1 MIMRDEV
8 KRFSAFRE
16 CLRLDDQPAFDD
28 LMLQCELYAPNAST
42 MASVVKEVPLLM
54 SMLFGQHKRLLELEK
69 RIMELEGNPKP
80 PTAQHVSFA

>member
-16 CLRLDDQPAFDD
+16 FLRLDDQPAFDD

-42 MASVVKEVPLLM
+42 MTSVVKEVPLLM

-80 PTAQHVSFA
+80 ATAQQVSFA